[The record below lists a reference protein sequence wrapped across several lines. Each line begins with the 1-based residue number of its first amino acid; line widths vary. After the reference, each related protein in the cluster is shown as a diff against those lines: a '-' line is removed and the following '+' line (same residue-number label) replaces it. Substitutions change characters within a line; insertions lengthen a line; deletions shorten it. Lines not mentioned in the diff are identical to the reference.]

1 MKVKKDF
8 ICICK
13 RETFSPVSSIN
24 TDAIP
29 DFVTFFVFF
38 GNSLFVYLWNF
49 FACYGSKPG
58 SHFAH
63 NLREFE
69 WHWIIRVW
77 VANQNARKTLS
88 TVLVYTCYYYYYYYY
103 WYYYYYYYYYYWKV
117 NYYCLSSYSY
127 LLSLQLWEVLNHDYS
142 EWQRLFVP
150 RNHFFLFCFS
160 YRSLFSTP
168 IEKNVYIVFS
178 LWFNP

>member
-13 RETFSPVSSIN
+13 QETFSPVSSIN

-29 DFVTFFVFF
+29 DFVAFFVFF
-38 GNSLFVYLWNF
+38 GNSFFVYMWNF

-58 SHFAH
+58 SHFAL

-69 WHWIIRVW
+69 KHWIIRVW

-88 TVLVYTCYYYYYYYY
+88 TVLVYTYYYYYYIEFWTFIINYIY
-103 WYYYYYYYYYYWKV
+103 FLFFYVRLSYFYFLEFV
-117 NYYCLSSYSY
+117 NEQFFLSS
-127 LLSLQLWEVLNHDYS
+127 LIIC
-142 EWQRLFVP
+142 R
-150 RNHFFLFCFS
+150 
-160 YRSLFSTP
+160 
-168 IEKNVYIVFS
+168 IVFV
-178 LWFNP
+178 L